1 MTNTNKFW
9 KGILFGALAG
19 GALSLLDKQTRIA
32 MNANC
37 RKASSSISYMIKHP
51 KEVTEQ
57 VIEVANK
64 IRVTVED
71 VSEDIHYLTEKI
83 EEIREVTPQVVE
95 IVKETKEAFT
105 NKGHDSEQQN
115 GRSLDHQMETESL
128 YGKRNLQ

>member
-19 GALSLLDKQTRIA
+19 GALSLLDKPTRTA

-37 RKASSSISYMIKHP
+37 QKAGSNLSYMIKHP
-51 KEVTEQ
+51 KEMTDQ
-57 VIEVANK
+57 VKEVANK
-64 IRVTVED
+64 IRATVED
-71 VSEDIHYLTEKI
+71 VSEDFTYLTEKI

-95 IVKETKEAFT
+95 IVKETKEVFT
-105 NKGHDSEQQN
+105 NKGHDSKKEN